1 MITMINPVLF
11 IQLSENDKRL
21 IFVLLL
27 AIIVILLIIGAIGY
41 LITKVMKFQS
51 TKLETAVYDVV
62 VTKVI
67 TDEKAFKKYA
77 WKKNVQMLLK
87 QTWIPIAIIAFG
99 SIFLLIRA
107 IVYNNWSYNPFAYQD
122 GFGSLF
128 WVWDFAGAETTTALG
143 IKVWKEWPPLVNSPH
158 LVADAW
164 AAYIFAPCLI
174 VGGTWYI
181 LSVQAFF
188 ARLFKTKSLA
198 HSVFKKSLE
207 NYNQARGFTDGGPQ
221 INPNPAPVSP
231 QPQPQYQDPTRI
243 HGYPPNDGNGFPPSN
258 PM

>member
-1 MITMINPVLF
+1 MISPNVF
-11 IQLSENDKRL
+11 IQLSEGDKRL
-21 IFVLLL
+21 IFVIFLALL
-27 AIIVILLIIGAIGY
+27 ILLIIIGAIGY
-41 LITKVMKFQS
+41 LITKVMKYQS

-87 QTWIPIAIIAFG
+87 QTWIPILIIAFG
-99 SIFLLIRA
+99 FLILLIRA
-107 IVYNNWSYNPFAYQD
+107 IIYNNWTYNAFNYTD
-122 GFGSLF
+122 GFGTLF
-128 WVWDFAGAETTTALG
+128 HVWDWKTVPTTKIFG
-143 IKVWKEWPPLVNSPH
+143 ITVISEWPRALNTPH
-158 LVADAW
+158 LEGHAW

-174 VGGTWYI
+174 VGGIWYI
-181 LSVQAFF
+181 LAVQAFF

-221 INPNPAPVSP
+221 INTNPTP
-231 QPQPQYQDPTRI
+231 QPQPQTQPTNPF
-243 HGYPPNDGNGFPPSN
+243 PPNDGNGFPPSN